1 MTFISIFVYLYAK
14 MKHRK
19 QEFMLKTAQKISNF
33 LSSKTSIFI
42 ILIAIFTY
50 YFPNFFMWVKGDI
63 QTGILGIIML
73 TMGMTLSLDDF
84 KILLKRPLDIGIGTF
99 AQYFFMPIIAISL
112 VHLFHLPKEISI
124 GLILVGCCPGGV
136 SSNIMSFL
144 CRGDVAFSVGMTT
157 VSTLIAPVMTPT
169 LVYFLAKETVD
180 VDVLGMFKSV
190 LIVTILPVV
199 LGVTLNYLFKK
210 NKNFY
215 EVCKTMPALSVIGL
229 ACIVGGV
236 VSHFGNT
243 FIKSGIVIFIAAFCH
258 NLLGY
263 ISGYIMGVITKMPE
277 AKKRTISIEVGM
289 QNAGLATVLA
299 TKHFAFIPE
308 AAIISAVSCVWH
320 SISGTILA
328 NLFVLKDKILKS

>member
-1 MTFISIFVYLYAK
+1 
-14 MKHRK
+14 
-19 QEFMLKTAQKISNF
+19 MLKTTQKISGF

-42 ILIAIFTY
+42 IAIAIITY
-50 YFPNFFMWVKGDI
+50 FFPDIFSWVKGDI
-63 QTGILGIIML
+63 QTVILGIIML
-73 TMGMTLSLDDF
+73 TMGMTLSPQDF

-99 AQYFFMPIIAISL
+99 AQYFFMPIIAVSL

-144 CRGDVAFSVGMTT
+144 CKGDVAFSVGMTA
-157 VSTLIAPVMTPT
+157 VSTLLAPFMTPS
-169 LVYFLAKETVD
+169 LVYFLAKESVD
-180 VDVLGMFKSV
+180 VDVIGMFQSV
-190 LIVTILPVV
+190 LIVTILPV
-199 LGVTLNYLFKK
+199 LTGVILNYLFRK
-210 NKNFY
+210 NDTFP
-215 EVCKTMPALSVIGL
+215 EICKVMPGLSVIGL

-236 VSHFGNT
+236 VSHFGDM

-258 NLLGY
+258 NLFGY
-263 ISGYIMGVITKMPE
+263 IAGWIIGRTANMTE

-299 TKHFAFIPE
+299 TKHFALIPE
-308 AAIISAVSCVWH
+308 AAVISAVSCVWH

-328 NLFVLKDKILKS
+328 NLYVLKDKFKKS